1 MRHAGRWLVIGVG
14 NRDRGDDAAGP
25 AVCDLLTQRHPATE
39 PGDTP
44 VATVDVDLDVDV
56 TIDVEVIEGSVL
68 DIPMRWTAS
77 DRVVV
82 VDASEPNGHPGRVI
96 EVNGLACRLSWP
108 GTISTHSIDV
118 GAAIELGRALGRMP
132 AELTIIG
139 IEGHDFG
146 LGAAMTRDVRLATER
161 VASMISRRAASRPGE
176 ASFDGAS

>member
-1 MRHAGRWLVIGVG
+1 MSLADRWLVIGVG
-14 NRDRGDDAAGP
+14 NRDRGDDGAGP
-25 AVCDLLTQRHPATE
+25 AVCDQLTQRRPASGDA
-39 PGDTP
+39 PGA
-44 VATVDVDLDVDV
+44 VVDVPVDVPVDV
-56 TIDVEVIEGSVL
+56 TVIEGSVL
-68 DIPMRWTAS
+68 DIPMRWAAS

-82 VDASEPNGHPGRVI
+82 VDASEPNGQPGRVV
-96 EVNGLACRLSWP
+96 EVDGLASRLSWP

-146 LGAAMTRDVRLATER
+146 FGAPMTREVRLATER
-161 VASMISRRAASRPGE
+161 VAAMISRRAASRPGE